1 MKVKQALKY
10 KKKLASKM
18 NQEFGKVQMYN
29 SVEEGSARVYDVK
42 ESMQNW
48 LRMSEELVELKT
60 KLHLANGPV
69 YGKIFRMSELKS
81 QLSNLKSLDCV
92 EGKYSDRYGRMSGM
106 LQLSKPHKLV
116 SWKETKWFQLLKKKS
131 KESKKNWMSI
141 TLPHPSKILG

>member
-18 NQEFGKVQMYN
+18 NQEFSKVQMYN
-29 SVEEGSARVYDVK
+29 SVEEGSTRVYDVK
-42 ESMQNW
+42 ESMKNW
-48 LRMSEELVELKT
+48 LTMSEELVELKT

-92 EGKYSDRYGRMSGM
+92 EGKYSDRYGRMGGDAPIIKNAQIGILERDQM
-106 LQLSKPHKLV
+106 V
-116 SWKETKWFQLLKKKS
+116 SIIEEEIERIQEELDEHNATT
-131 KESKKNWMSI
+131 SI
-141 TLPHPSKILG
+141 

>member
-18 NQEFGKVQMYN
+18 NQEFSKVQMYN
-29 SVEEGSARVYDVK
+29 SVEEGSTRVYDVK

-92 EGKYSDRYGRMSGM
+92 EGKYSDRYSRMGGETPIIKTAQIGILERDQM
-106 LQLSKPHKLV
+106 V
-116 SWKETKWFQLLKKKS
+116 SIIEEEIEKIQEELDEHNATT
-131 KESKKNWMSI
+131 SI
-141 TLPHPSKILG
+141 

>member
-18 NQEFGKVQMYN
+18 NQEFSKVQMYN
-29 SVEEGSARVYDVK
+29 SVEEGSTRVYDVK

-48 LRMSEELVELKT
+48 LKMSEELVELKT

-92 EGKYSDRYGRMSGM
+92 EGKYSDRYSRMGGETPIIKTAQIGILEKDQM
-106 LQLSKPHKLV
+106 ILSIEEEIERIQEELDEHNA
-116 SWKETKWFQLLKKKS
+116 TT
-131 KESKKNWMSI
+131 SI
-141 TLPHPSKILG
+141 

>member
-18 NQEFGKVQMYN
+18 NQEFSKVQMYN
-29 SVEEGSARVYDVK
+29 SVEEGSTRVYDVK
-42 ESMQNW
+42 ESMKNW
-48 LRMSEELVELKT
+48 LKMSEELVELKT

-92 EGKYSDRYGRMSGM
+92 EGKYSDRYGRMGGEAPIIKTAQIGILERDQM
-106 LQLSKPHKLV
+106 V
-116 SWKETKWFQLLKKKS
+116 SIIEEEIEKIQEELDEHNATT
-131 KESKKNWMSI
+131 SI
-141 TLPHPSKILG
+141 

>member
-18 NQEFGKVQMYN
+18 NQEFSKVQMYN
-29 SVEEGSARVYDVK
+29 SVEEGSTRVYDVK

-81 QLSNLKSLDCV
+81 QLSNLKQLDCV
-92 EGKYSDRYGRMSGM
+92 DGKHFDRYGRGEAVVKTAEINVLEKDQM
-106 LQLSKPHKLV
+106 
-116 SWKETKWFQLLKKKS
+116 
-131 KESKKNWMSI
+131 I
-141 TLPHPSKILG
+141 SKIEEEIERLQEELDEHNATTSI